1 MFPKNAWYV
10 ACTPDELA
18 GKPLGRRI
26 CDEPMV
32 FYRGEDGRVA
42 ALEDFCP
49 HRGAPLSLGFVED
62 GVLVC
67 GYHGLAMGEDGRTR
81 AMPGQRVRGF
91 PCIRR
96 FPVQERHGF
105 VWVWPGAEEQADAA
119 LIPRLEWAE
128 SPDWAYGGGLY
139 HIHCDYRLMI
149 DNLMDLTHE
158 TYVHASS
165 IGQKEIDEAAPT
177 TRVEGDEVITS
188 RHMQNVMA
196 PPFWRMALRGNG
208 LADDVAVDRWQIC
221 RFTPPSHVLIEPAAP
236 STARPAET
244 EHRRRRRAGPAHH
257 RAPAG
262 GRAPGRRPQ
271 PRPGL
276 TGAFAMI
283 EVIVGAIRLEAQDI
297 HSFELFRADGAAL
310 PSFEPGAHIDLHLPN
325 GLVRQYSLCGPAER
339 PRHYRIAVLR
349 CRDSRGGSATLHAE
363 LRVGQ
368 RLRIGEPRN
377 LFPLSPEPGPRL
389 LFAGGIGITP
399 LLAMAERLARDGAN
413 FQLHYCAHSAERAAF
428 VDYLDRCAF
437 ADRVHCHFDHGD
449 SSRRADLRAL
459 LAASPRDAQLYLCGP
474 AGFMQWIE
482 ESARELG
489 WEASRLHREHFA
501 AAPRD
506 ANADGTFEVQLASNG
521 ALIRVAA
528 GQTVLAALR
537 EAGVDLPASCEQ
549 GICGTCLTRV
559 LDGEPEHRDLYLS
572 EEEQAAN
579 DCFTPCCSRSRSP
592 RLVLDL

>member
-1 MFPKNAWYV
+1 
-10 ACTPDELA
+10 
-18 GKPLGRRI
+18 
-26 CDEPMV
+26 
-32 FYRGEDGRVA
+32 
-42 ALEDFCP
+42 
-49 HRGAPLSLGFVED
+49 
-62 GVLVC
+62 
-67 GYHGLAMGEDGRTR
+67 
-81 AMPGQRVRGF
+81 
-91 PCIRR
+91 
-96 FPVQERHGF
+96 
-105 VWVWPGAEEQADAA
+105 
-119 LIPRLEWAE
+119 
-128 SPDWAYGGGLY
+128 
-139 HIHCDYRLMI
+139 
-149 DNLMDLTHE
+149 
-158 TYVHASS
+158 
-165 IGQKEIDEAAPT
+165 
-177 TRVEGDEVITS
+177 
-188 RHMQNVMA
+188 
-196 PPFWRMALRGNG
+196 
-208 LADDVAVDRWQIC
+208 
-221 RFTPPSHVLIEPAAP
+221 
-236 STARPAET
+236 
-244 EHRRRRRAGPAHH
+244 
-257 RAPAG
+257 
-262 GRAPGRRPQ
+262 
-271 PRPGL
+271 
-276 TGAFAMI
+276 MI

-368 RLRIGEPRN
+368 RLHIGEPRN
-377 LFPLSPEPGPRL
+377 LFPLPPEPGPRL

-399 LLAMAERLARDGAN
+399 LLAMAERLARDGAD

-428 VDYLDRCAF
+428 VDYLGRCAF
-437 ADRVHCHFDHGD
+437 ADRVHCHFDHGE

-459 LAASPRDAQLYLCGP
+459 LATSPRDAQLYLCGP

-489 WEASRLHREHFA
+489 REASRLHREHFA

-506 ANADGTFEVQLASNG
+506 ASADGTFEVQLASNG

>member
-1 MFPKNAWYV
+1 
-10 ACTPDELA
+10 
-18 GKPLGRRI
+18 
-26 CDEPMV
+26 
-32 FYRGEDGRVA
+32 
-42 ALEDFCP
+42 
-49 HRGAPLSLGFVED
+49 
-62 GVLVC
+62 
-67 GYHGLAMGEDGRTR
+67 
-81 AMPGQRVRGF
+81 
-91 PCIRR
+91 
-96 FPVQERHGF
+96 
-105 VWVWPGAEEQADAA
+105 
-119 LIPRLEWAE
+119 
-128 SPDWAYGGGLY
+128 
-139 HIHCDYRLMI
+139 
-149 DNLMDLTHE
+149 
-158 TYVHASS
+158 
-165 IGQKEIDEAAPT
+165 
-177 TRVEGDEVITS
+177 
-188 RHMQNVMA
+188 
-196 PPFWRMALRGNG
+196 
-208 LADDVAVDRWQIC
+208 
-221 RFTPPSHVLIEPAAP
+221 
-236 STARPAET
+236 
-244 EHRRRRRAGPAHH
+244 
-257 RAPAG
+257 
-262 GRAPGRRPQ
+262 
-271 PRPGL
+271 
-276 TGAFAMI
+276 MI

-349 CRDSRGGSATLHAE
+349 CRDCAAARPRCTPNCGSASGCASAS
-363 LRVGQ
+363 RAISS
-368 RLRIGEPRN
+368 RCRR
-377 LFPLSPEPGPRL
+377 SPVRACCSPAASASRRCWRWPN
-389 LFAGGIGITP
+389 AWP
-399 LLAMAERLARDGAN
+399 AMAPTSSCTTARIPPSARPSSTILTGAPSPTA
-413 FQLHYCAHSAERAAF
+413 Y
-428 VDYLDRCAF
+428 
-437 ADRVHCHFDHGD
+437 CHFDHGD
-449 SSRRADLRAL
+449 SRRRADLRAL